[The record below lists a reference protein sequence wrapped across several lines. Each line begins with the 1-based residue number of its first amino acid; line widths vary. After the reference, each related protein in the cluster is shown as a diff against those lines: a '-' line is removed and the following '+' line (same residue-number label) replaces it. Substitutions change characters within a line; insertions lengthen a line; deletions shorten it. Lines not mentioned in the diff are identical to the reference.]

1 MQLATIP
8 TFNVLRDDLQVSDG
22 TNSSDGG
29 FDFQAFLDSSTG
41 QNLAANVLN
50 LAAGTQGK
58 TAIFKTPSGTYS
70 TAATAIDPRLIIAGI
85 LGLALVLYFNRKG

>member
-1 MQLATIP
+1 MQLATLP

-22 TNSSDGG
+22 ASSDGG

-70 TAATAIDPRLIIAGI
+70 TAATAIDPRLIIAGV
-85 LGLALVLYFNRKG
+85 LGLALVLYFNQKG

>member
-1 MQLATIP
+1 MQLATLP

-22 TNSSDGG
+22 TSSDGG

-50 LAAGTQGK
+50 LAAGTQNK
-58 TAIFKTPSGTYS
+58 AAIFKTPSGTYS
-70 TAATAIDPRLIIAGI
+70 TAATAIDPRLIIAGV